1 MQATMSSATIGSVK
15 TVAETVADWRNSLTS
30 VVPPTALSAEP
41 AYLLSTPWARFLNAN
56 RHLLPQPA
64 YDEFYESQGS
74 ATNSRGEPRQRRGD
88 HVLVINI
95 FLRSVW
101 CPATNEDFETVTS
114 LLSEAWETLRL
125 PIMSSRQVRP
135 RVDTRG

>member
-1 MQATMSSATIGSVK
+1 MSSATIGSVK
-15 TVAETVADWRNSLTS
+15 TVAETVADWRNSLPS
-30 VVPPTALSAEP
+30 VVTPTALSAEP